1 LPALLEQM
9 APMLPPRLGSG
20 GRPRIGKYSFADALR
35 AELFSFALY
44 EIRKYDRRIRIALCK
59 ETALI
64 WQRSGLDPDRC
75 SCVCQ
80 LDDNPD

>member
-1 LPALLEQM
+1 
-9 APMLPPRLGSG
+9 MLPPRPGNG
-20 GRPRIGKYSFADALR
+20 GRPRIGKYGFADALR
-35 AELFSFALY
+35 SELFSFALY

-59 ETALI
+59 EAALI